1 MVIQEAGLKIR
12 LITTLAGRVYLIQL
26 MSLRAGATTQLHLGN
41 LSDIATVWNHF
52 LSYLQ
57 TYFDNDK
64 ATRAS
69 VTTSGATVTSAT
81 VK

>member
-1 MVIQEAGLKIR
+1 
-12 LITTLAGRVYLIQL
+12 

-41 LSDIATVWNHF
+41 LSHSATVWNHS

-64 ATRAS
+64 GISDDKRGNSNISNSEMKLVRHVIA
-69 VTTSGATVTSAT
+69 VLHYITTGQLQLQ
-81 VK
+81 